1 MKSAIETRVAEWFS
15 GVNITGYEKYSSFAQ
30 EFKKYPLVCCES
42 SDQQD
47 YEKLSDIRTV
57 LKTYKVFFCVADEI
71 KTGKNEATIKDELWA
86 AWESV
91 FSDDTNTIK
100 AAVESCDYQRVV
112 RDGKTLAALTAILTI
127 RK

>member
-1 MKSAIETRVAEWFS
+1 MKSEIETRVAEWFS
-15 GVNITGYEKYSSFAQ
+15 AVNIDGYEKYSSFAQ
-30 EFKKYPLVCCES
+30 EFKKFPLVCCES
-42 SDQQD
+42 ADQQD

-57 LKTYKVFFCVADEI
+57 LKSYKVFFCIADEI
-71 KTGKNEATIKDELWA
+71 KAGKNEATIKDDLWT

-91 FSDDTNTIK
+91 FTNDTNAIK

>member
-15 GVNITGYEKYSSFAQ
+15 DVNIDGYEKYSSFAQ
-30 EFKKYPLVCCES
+30 DFKKYPLACCES

-57 LKTYKVFFCVADEI
+57 LKTYKVFFCIADEI

-91 FSDDTNTIK
+91 FANETTTIK

-112 RDGKTLAALTAILTI
+112 RDGKTIAALTTILTI